1 MCWPDSI
8 QFRWKVTLGTYIS
21 IHYKSNSLM
30 TQDAM
35 WPQLT
40 SKQVHYEY
48 FMIVF
53 ATVSDHRFQ
62 SGFRSGRNHRQIQG
76 SGRQYTQPVNSGIVR
91 WAAPNP
97 SEFGGLSAC
106 GPASLALHSYHAPA
120 FAVQYLYLTKIA
132 QQTTIDTFLNTLQVA
147 TLAIVESKFFL
158 LCVMFRSTKPVNS
171 TVVSLY
177 ICATP

>member
-21 IHYKSNSLM
+21 IHYKSNPLM
-30 TQDAM
+30 TQDPM

-48 FMIVF
+48 FMIVLE
-53 ATVSDHRFQ
+53 TVSDLRFQ
-62 SGFRSGRNHRQIQG
+62 SGFRLGLNHRQIQG
-76 SGRQYTQPVNSGIVR
+76 SGRQYTQPVNSGSVR

-106 GPASLALHSYHAPA
+106 GPASLALYSYHALA
-120 FAVQYLYLTKIA
+120 FAVQYLYLIKIA
-132 QQTTIDTFLNTLQVA
+132 QKN
-147 TLAIVESKFFL
+147 
-158 LCVMFRSTKPVNS
+158 NH
-171 TVVSLY
+171 
-177 ICATP
+177 